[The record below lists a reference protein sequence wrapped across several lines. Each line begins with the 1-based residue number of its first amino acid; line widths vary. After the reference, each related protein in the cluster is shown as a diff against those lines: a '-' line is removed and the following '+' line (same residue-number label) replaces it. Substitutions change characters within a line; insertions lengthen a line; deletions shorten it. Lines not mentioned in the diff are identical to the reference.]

1 MLGEERFGAG
11 VAIAPDR
18 VLTAHYLVMGASR
31 VELTGPDGRERG
43 VVGVGLDHESGLALL
58 ATDGEPLPA
67 APLGRSADAVPGT
80 PVFLVTWTSEGKRE
94 SGFGHI
100 ISVGAF
106 DAFWEYTL
114 DRAIMTTI
122 LNPGLAGA
130 PLFDS
135 GGRVV
140 GIVSIGLTS
149 VGRYSLA
156 IPIDLLAPQRE
167 ALEHGDAG
175 GPRRAWVGFF
185 PQAGD
190 GGVSVS
196 GIVADSP
203 ADRAGLRRGDL
214 LLSVDGRS
222 AGSVRE
228 VYREIWRKG
237 PGETISLQVLRDS
250 VILAVEITAGD
261 RYEFYR

>member
-1 MLGEERFGAG
+1 M
-11 VAIAPDR
+11 
-18 VLTAHYLVMGASR
+18 LTAHYLVLGADR
-31 VELTGPDGRERG
+31 VVLTGPDGRERG
-43 VVGVGLDHESGLALL
+43 VVRVGLDHESGLALL
-58 ATDGEPLPA
+58 ATDGEPLLA
-67 APLGRSADAVPGT
+67 APLGRSADATPGT

-94 SGFGHI
+94 SGCGHVS
-100 ISVGAF
+100 SVGPF
-106 DAFWEYTL
+106 EAFWEYML
-114 DRAIMTTI
+114 DRAILTTI

-130 PLFDS
+130 PLFDAA
-135 GGRVV
+135 GRVV

-156 IPIDLLAPQRE
+156 IPVDLFAAQRE
-167 ALEHGDAG
+167 ALEQGDAG

-196 GIVADSP
+196 GIVAGSP
-203 ADRAGLRRGDL
+203 ADRAGLLRGDL

-222 AGSVRE
+222 VGSVRE
-228 VYREIWRKG
+228 VYRELWRKG

-250 VILAVEITAGD
+250 AILAVEITAGD
-261 RYEFYR
+261 RYAFYR